1 MQMSDAHKND
11 DEFVQQNFVNL
22 PKRKRESMALVRVEA
37 IIAQNDIFK
46 SVLSSSVYRRIHC
59 NVRFDK
65 EECYSV
71 SSNLWKALDCAWRIK
86 FW

>member
-37 IIAQNDIFK
+37 IIA
-46 SVLSSSVYRRIHC
+46 
-59 NVRFDK
+59 
-65 EECYSV
+65 
-71 SSNLWKALDCAWRIK
+71 
-86 FW
+86 